1 MNFMHLAIKSAYEG
15 IKNKEGGPFGCCII
29 NKKKEILAI
38 THNQVL
44 LNDPTAHAEIQA
56 IRQAALKINNFDLT
70 DCILY
75 TTCEPCPMCL
85 FAIMW
90 ANIKEVYYGCD
101 RKDAR
106 EIGFRDDEFYNM
118 LNENKKLKLT
128 QTNHDDCLRLF
139 KEYKNMNGTIY

>member
-1 MNFMHLAIKSAYEG
+1 MNFMDLAIESAYEG
-15 IKNKEGGPFGCCII
+15 IKNNEGGPFGCCIVT
-29 NKKKEILAI
+29 KKGEVLA
-38 THNQVL
+38 TAHNQVL

-56 IRQAALKINNFDLT
+56 IRKAAKKIDNYNLE

-101 RKDAR
+101 RIDAG
-106 EIGFRDDEFYNM
+106 EIGFRDDKFYDM
-118 LNENKKLKLT
+118 LNENQELKLI
-128 QTNHDDCLRLF
+128 QINHEECLKLF